1 MFKKADP
8 IQSTRAEDFDY
19 MKVNVPCQEGCPA
32 LTNVPAYI
40 RAVYK
45 NDFNLSYNINLE
57 ANLFPGVLGR
67 ICSRPCESKCRH
79 GEKELGKPVN
89 ICYLK
94 RAAADF
100 RGRHVPLENPI
111 HQSVSRKVAIVGAGP
126 AGLAAARDLALSGL
140 SVSVLE
146 AMEKPGGMLRY
157 GIPAFRLPRTILK
170 EEIERILSL
179 GIELTT
185 GVRLGEEITLD
196 GLLGDFNAVLLAT
209 GCYVPRQLNIPG
221 ERFDSVFSGLRFM
234 MDLNAGQPPRVGKK
248 VLVLGAGFTAFD
260 CARSALR
267 LGAPDVSICL
277 RRTEE
282 DLSVTREEVLEAKRE
297 GVRIESLM
305 VAKTILGN
313 GNIRG
318 VEFIRTRPGL
328 PGHGGKREIT
338 PIEGSEFILDA
349 DTVIV
354 ATGQGPE
361 PLALKDK
368 RAGEGMVTV
377 DKGSFR
383 SPVSGL
389 YATGDYVTG
398 PSTVIQAIAAGRNAA
413 AAIFRDMTGRDFLER
428 VVTIEDAVTTDRP
441 RAWDFLPAREIPT
454 LEPIRDRFGKKPKEV
469 ELGYPGEQAETESKR
484 CYLCYLH
491 YEIDIKRCIYCRYC
505 IDVAPR
511 DCIKLVK
518 KIMTNENGAI
528 SGFEETTVWKEVN
541 GIIIDNSRCIRCGA
555 CMEICPVECI
565 SVSKV
570 QLTERTIGK
579 SEEP

>member
-1 MFKKADP
+1 MTRKADP

-19 MKVNVPCQEGCPA
+19 MKVNVPCQDACPV

-40 RAVYK
+40 RAVYE
-45 NDFNLSYNINLE
+45 NDFTLSYNINLE
-57 ANLFPGVLGR
+57 SNLFPGVLGR

-100 RGRHVPLENPI
+100 RDRQVPRETLI
-111 HQSVSRKVAIVGAGP
+111 HHRISKNVAIVGAGP
-126 AGLAAARDLALSGL
+126 SGLAAAHDLALSGL

-146 AMEKPGGMLRY
+146 AMEKPGGMLYY
-157 GIPAFRLPRTILK
+157 GIPAFRLPRAVLT
-170 EEIERILSL
+170 EEIERVLDL
-179 GIELTT
+179 GIDFRP
-185 GVRLGEEITLD
+185 GIRLGKDITLA
-196 GLLGDFNAVLLAT
+196 GLLKDFDAVLLAT
-209 GCYVPRQLNIPG
+209 GCYHPRRLNIPG
-221 ERFDSVFSGLRFM
+221 EAFDGVFSGLQFM
-234 MDLNAGQPPRVGKK
+234 MDLNSGRPPRVGKK

-267 LGAPDVSICL
+267 LGAEDVSICL

-282 DLSVTREEVLEAKRE
+282 DLAVTREEVLEAKRE

-313 GNIRG
+313 GNLKR

-328 PGHGGKREIT
+328 PGTAGKREIT
-338 PIEGSEFILDA
+338 TIKGSEFVLDA
-349 DTVIV
+349 DTVIA

-361 PLALKDK
+361 PIPILDE
-368 RAGEGMVTV
+368 RTPEGIVTV
-377 DKGSFR
+377 EKGSFR
-383 SPVSGL
+383 SPVAGL
-389 YATGDYVTG
+389 FAAGDYVTG
-398 PSTVIQAIAAGRNAA
+398 PSTVIQAIAAGRKAA
-413 AAIFRDMTGRDFLER
+413 AAIVTEMTGRDCRER
-428 VVTIEDAVTTDRP
+428 VVRIEDTVTTDRP
-441 RAWDFLPAREIPT
+441 RTWDFLPTLEIPT
-454 LEPIRDRFGKKPKEV
+454 LEPMQDRFDINPKEV
-469 ELGYPGEQAETESKR
+469 ELGYAEEQAQTESKR

-518 KIMTNENGAI
+518 RMTTNENGAVT
-528 SGFEETTVWKEVN
+528 GFEETSVWRDVN

-555 CMEICPVECI
+555 CMKICPVDCI

-570 QLTERTIGK
+570 QLLERPIGRA
-579 SEEP
+579 EEA